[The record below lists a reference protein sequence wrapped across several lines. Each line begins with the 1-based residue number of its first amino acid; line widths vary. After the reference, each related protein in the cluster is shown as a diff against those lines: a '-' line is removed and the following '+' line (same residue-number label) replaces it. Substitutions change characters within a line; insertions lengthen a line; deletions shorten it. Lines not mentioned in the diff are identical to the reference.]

1 MNQFE
6 ALFLKTLTYPS
17 LKVTKLNKHIFW
29 YIQNCLT
36 WKKETLCYYINICK
50 IHSGWNN
57 FKKYIVFCTSAV
69 TYVILLHNFEVSQ
82 PLLIRI
88 SKKGR
93 VSVHVCWSFPL
104 GTTSAVPRWP
114 PLQRVIS
121 DNVILKIECW
131 RKVCIVVYM
140 SFRFWLLDQVIYLK
154 LIKK

>member
-1 MNQFE
+1 MK
-6 ALFLKTLTYPS
+6 LYSLRTLTYPS

-29 YIQNCLT
+29 YSKIVLPE
-36 WKKETLCYYINICK
+36 KKKHSVINICK

-57 FKKYIVFCTSAV
+57 FKKYIVFCTIAV

-154 LIKK
+154 LIENNCF